1 MELDH
6 LKNLWNEDDKNTPP
20 EISLE
25 EQKQIHSPLEMI
37 RINMKTEFWLMI
49 FTLPMLF
56 SGFPSASGDYNIKMI
71 STFQIILSVC
81 FIVYFYSRF
90 IKLYKLLGKK
100 NINTNYD
107 LFNLKTQL
115 LVSKELYLS
124 YYITYIPLAFVVCL
138 IQIGFHFEEDY
149 HIGIFVVSLLMCVL
163 LVAIFIK
170 YWIYYLYGRYINQ
183 VIYLIDELNGI
194 DVELI
199 IEKKRTW
206 FERTQNFLM
215 EKFGFRGN
223 ILNTVIWF
231 FGMYFT
237 FIAFMVI
244 ILLIILIVGTVCNLI
259 DINEFNK
266 AMQGLNT

>member
-138 IQIGFHFEEDY
+138 IQIGFHFDKDY
-149 HIGIFVVSLLMCVL
+149 HLTIFGVSLLIIIL
-163 LVAIFIK
+163 LIAFIIK
-170 YWIYYLYGRYINQ
+170 YWIYYMYGKYINQ
-183 VIYLIDELNGI
+183 VMYLIDELNG
-194 DVELI
+194 VEVESI
-199 IEKKRTW
+199 IEKKKTW
-206 FERTQNFLM
+206 FERSQDFLM
-215 EKFGFRGN
+215 LKYGFKGN
-223 ILNTVIWF
+223 VLNSVLWF
-231 FGMYFT
+231 VAMYLVF
-237 FIAFMVI
+237 FIIIVVI
-244 ILLIILIVGTVCNLI
+244 ILIFVIAGTLCGVI
-259 DINEFNK
+259 DINAFNK
-266 AMQGLNT
+266 AMQDLNT